1 MNKIIFKDKNGR
13 PVLFNLKDGD
23 TLSMQNLLDKGIEI
37 KRKVPEVAQNLADNE
52 GITPPAAEKEKP
64 NISFSLDAG
73 TLELL
78 KQNYQELHHN
88 GGLASLYNN
97 NPQVYAYVF
106 NRTFNKYPSNVD
118 VDMQKQDAIRAAL
131 VMGKNNL
138 SYTLDKKTLDLMLED
153 YDTLFQRGDLQM
165 LLDEKPQVFAFV
177 HHLHFRRYPD
187 SVVPDMYIQEGLAT
201 QYNKAL
207 LTHLSD
213 MSFDELYRT
222 GRLNDLKNKAPHIY
236 DRKLKERR

>member
-1 MNKIIFKDKNGR
+1 MNKITFKDKNGR
-13 PVLFNLKDGD
+13 RVLFNLKDGD
-23 TLSMQNLLDKGIEI
+23 TLSTQSLLDKGIEI
-37 KRKVPEVAQNLADNE
+37 KRKAPEAQHNLSDNE
-52 GITPPAAEKEKP
+52 QITPPAAEREKP
-64 NISFSLDAG
+64 NTSFSLDAG

-106 NRTFNKYPSNVD
+106 NRTFGKYPSNVD
-118 VDMQKQDAIRAAL
+118 VDMQKQDAIRASL
-131 VMGKNNL
+131 VMGQNNL

-177 HHLHFRRYPD
+177 HHNKFRRYPA
-187 SVVPDMYIQEGLAT
+187 SVVPDMYIQDGLAT
-201 QYNKAL
+201 EYKKAL
-207 LTHLSD
+207 IAVISD
-213 MSFDELYRT
+213 MSFDELYKSDKLELLRT
-222 GRLNDLKNKAPHIY
+222 YAPHVY
-236 DRKLKERR
+236 ERKLKEKR